1 MREQRYFASEAEAG
15 AERERLALLEA
26 ARDPKTFELIGR
38 FGVREGD
45 QCLELGAGGG
55 SVVRWLAERVG
66 PKGRIVAVD
75 LDTRFLETL
84 KLPNVEVR
92 RQNIMTDPL
101 EEGIFDLVHCRA
113 LLLHLPD
120 PRRAL
125 ERMSAS
131 LRPGGWLVVEDADF
145 TPFGSASPEHPR
157 AEAFDR
163 VMRGGL
169 ELLRSSGMLD
179 PFLGR
184 RLPGLVAELG
194 LVDVGHEGSTRIL
207 RGKSPDATFW
217 KQSLL
222 QVLKQRDGPR
232 VMDDDQVQAA
242 VAALEDPSFAF
253 VGSILF
259 AAWGRRP
266 A

>member
-1 MREQRYFASEAEAG
+1 MREQRYFASDSEAG
-15 AERERLALLEA
+15 SERERLALLEA

-38 FGVREGD
+38 FGIREGC
-45 QCLELGAGGG
+45 QCLEVGAGGG
-55 SVVRWLAERVG
+55 SVVRGLAERVG
-66 PKGRIVAVD
+66 PTGRVVAVD

-84 KLPNVEVR
+84 KLSNVEVR
-92 RQNIMTDPL
+92 QQNIMTDPL
-101 EEGIFDLVHCRA
+101 EEGVFDLVHCRA

-125 ERMSAS
+125 KRMSAS

-145 TPFGSASPEHPR
+145 TPFGSALPEHPR

-163 VMRGGL
+163 VMRAGL
-169 ELLRSSGMLD
+169 ELLRSSGRMD

-184 RLPGLVAELG
+184 RLPGMVAELG
-194 LVDVGHEGSTRIL
+194 LVDLGHEGSTRVQQ
-207 RGKSPDATFW
+207 GKSPDAMFW
-217 KQSLL
+217 KQSIER
-222 QVLKQRDGPR
+222 VLEMPNSPR
-232 VMDDDQVQAA
+232 LASEEEIKAA
-242 VAALEDPSFAF
+242 TSALEDPTFTF

>member
-1 MREQRYFASEAEAG
+1 MRA
-15 AERERLALLEA
+15 
-26 ARDPKTFELIGR
+26 
-38 FGVREGD
+38 
-45 QCLELGAGGG
+45 
-55 SVVRWLAERVG
+55 
-66 PKGRIVAVD
+66 
-75 LDTRFLETL
+75 
-84 KLPNVEVR
+84 
-92 RQNIMTDPL
+92 
-101 EEGIFDLVHCRA
+101 
-113 LLLHLPD
+113 
-120 PRRAL
+120 
-125 ERMSAS
+125 
-131 LRPGGWLVVEDADF
+131 
-145 TPFGSASPEHPR
+145 
-157 AEAFDR
+157 
-163 VMRGGL
+163 GL
-169 ELLRSSGMLD
+169 ELLRSSGMMD